1 MLSSDHGVVKAIME
15 TRLRDALAR
24 AELELLLRQSCREPQ
39 GWLARQVCRLLRQV
53 GHRLVAWG
61 QRLERIGLA
70 RDLRLKQEPG
80 SCCGV

>member
-1 MLSSDHGVVKAIME
+1 MLSLDHGVVKAIME

-24 AELELLLRQSCREPQ
+24 AELRLLLRQSCGEPQ
-39 GWLARQVCRLLRQV
+39 GWLARHACRLLRQV

-70 RDLRLKQEPG
+70 RDLRLKQDQG